1 MLRLLRFAILVVL
14 SLCIIALVVATGR
27 PETGGVE
34 DAVLIAGIVG
44 LFVLAIPVRG
54 IRPTAS

>member
-14 SLCIIALVVATGR
+14 SLCIIGLVVATGR
-27 PETGGVE
+27 AETGGVE
-34 DAVLIAGIVG
+34 DAVLIGGIVG
-44 LFVLAIPVRG
+44 LFALAIPVRR

>member
-14 SLCIIALVVATGR
+14 SLCIIGLVVATGR

-34 DAVLIAGIVG
+34 DAVLIGAIVG
-44 LFVLAIPVRG
+44 LFALAIPVRR
-54 IRPTAS
+54 IRATAS